1 LGVSVPEAHAFST
14 QLEMTAQLSYQD
26 TKGYYGLL
34 VQPSY
39 DQMLQS
45 LKKEV
50 RIPQPDRSAKWYA
63 TGIYRSFL
71 LEQAKRFHDAQR
83 KDLEYDESGA
93 QLPAAV
99 ERGAQSSMAGTDDVW
114 SRHEEFNNNLNAE
127 EARQVADH
135 ALAAKQRQQANQMRR
150 KQLGAYGPT
159 AGHWTVD
166 AHDKDLEDRGIPH
179 AAPTPKLAMPAGKWR
194 SAPNEYIADGQP
206 QATEFPT
213 FEQLNMG
220 QDARYKLG
228 RPAPLDVNKN
238 YQQLRENY
246 L

>member
-1 LGVSVPEAHAFST
+1 
-14 QLEMTAQLSYQD
+14 MTAQLSFQD

-39 DQMLQS
+39 DQMLRS
-45 LKKEV
+45 LKKEI

-63 TGIYRSFL
+63 TGIYRNFL
-71 LEQAKRFHDAQR
+71 LEQAKRFNDAQR
-83 KDLEYDESGA
+83 KDLEYDETGA
-93 QLPAAV
+93 QLPAAA
-99 ERGAQSSMAGTDDVW
+99 ERGSKNTMAGTDDVW
-114 SRHEEFNNNLNAE
+114 NRQEQFNTNLDAE
-127 EARQVADH
+127 EARRIDDN
-135 ALAAKQRQQANQMRR
+135 ALSVENRKQANEMR
-150 KQLGAYGPT
+150 KHQLSAYGPIT
-159 AGHWTVD
+159 GHWTVD
-166 AHDKDLEDRGIPH
+166 AHDKDLEYRGIPH
-179 AAPTPKLAMPAGKWR
+179 AAPTPKLTMPAGKWR
-194 SAPNEYIADGQP
+194 AHPNEYISAGQP
-206 QATEFPT
+206 QATEFPS

>member
-1 LGVSVPEAHAFST
+1 MA
-14 QLEMTAQLSYQD
+14 AQLSYQD

-39 DQMLQS
+39 DQMLRS

-63 TGIYRSFL
+63 TGIYRAFL
-71 LEQAKRFHDAQR
+71 LEQAKRFNDAQR
-83 KDLEYDESGA
+83 KDLEYDDSGA

-99 ERGAQSSMAGTDDVW
+99 ERGHQESMAGTDDTW
-114 SRHEEFNNNLNAE
+114 NRQEQFNSNLNAE
-127 EARQVADH
+127 EARRLADD
-135 ALAAKQRQQANQMRR
+135 AMASEKKAQANQMRR
-150 KQLGAYGPT
+150 QQLSAYGPS

-166 AHDKDLEDRGIPH
+166 AHDKDLEYRSIPH
-179 AAPTPKLAMPAGKWR
+179 AAPMPKMAMAAGKWQ
-194 SAPNEYIADGQP
+194 AHPDEYISAGQP
-206 QATEFPT
+206 QAAEFPS
-213 FEQLNMG
+213 FEQLNLG
-220 QDARYKLG
+220 YDARYKLG

>member
-1 LGVSVPEAHAFST
+1 
-14 QLEMTAQLSYQD
+14 MTAQLSYQD
-26 TKGYYGLL
+26 TKGFYGLL

-39 DQMLQS
+39 DQMLRS

-63 TGIYRSFL
+63 TGIYRAFL
-71 LEQAKRFHDAQR
+71 LEQAKRFNDAQR
-83 KDLEYDESGA
+83 KDLEYDETGA

-99 ERGAQSSMAGTDDVW
+99 ERGAQNSMAGTDDVW
-114 SRHEEFNNNLNAE
+114 NRQEQFNSNLDAE
-127 EARQVADH
+127 EARRLADD
-135 ALAAKQRQQANQMRR
+135 ALSAERRQQANQTRR
-150 KQLGAYGPT
+150 QQLSAYGPS

-166 AHDKDLEDRGIPH
+166 AHDKDLEYRGIPH
-179 AAPTPKLAMPAGKWR
+179 AAPMPKLAMLAGKRR
-194 SAPNEYIADGQP
+194 SPPDEYISAGQP
-206 QATEFPT
+206 QAAEFPS

>member
-1 LGVSVPEAHAFST
+1 
-14 QLEMTAQLSYQD
+14 MTAQLSYQD

-45 LKKEV
+45 LKNEV

-63 TGIYRSFL
+63 TGIYRAFL
-71 LEQAKRFHDAQR
+71 LEQAKRFNDAQR
-83 KDLEYDESGA
+83 KDLEYDETGA
-93 QLPAAV
+93 HLPAAA
-99 ERGAQSSMAGTDDVW
+99 ERGSQNSMAGTDDVW
-114 SRHEEFNNNLNAE
+114 NRQEVFNSNLDAE
-127 EARQVADH
+127 EARRIADS
-135 ALAAKQRQQANQMRR
+135 ALSSERRQQANQMRR
-150 KQLGAYGPT
+150 QQLSAYGPS
-159 AGHWTVD
+159 AGHWTID
-166 AHDKDLEDRGIPH
+166 AHFKDLEYSGIPH
-179 AAPTPKLAMPAGKWR
+179 AAPAPKLAMPAGRWQ
-194 SAPNEYIADGQP
+194 AHPNEYVAAGQP
-206 QATEFPT
+206 QASEFPT

-238 YQQLRENY
+238 YQQLRENF